1 MSKSVELLKQT
12 VSLKPGGEVRTQQ
25 EIAVGEIEAALNDKV
40 NLLLE
45 APTGSGKALA
55 LHTPILTS
63 TGWKTMGTLAV
74 NDQIYGLNGQ
84 LTTVTKTHEPFL
96 SEKLYKVAFAN
107 GETILADSDH
117 LWNIERVTEAD
128 EEVFELNFS
137 RVNELAS
144 KKVRMVSPTGEL
156 VDVVNSATPSDFP
169 IPEIAIFNTVSS
181 LEPVFEDDH
190 EVHVPQ
196 QQFMENLYVELLG
209 RAATWKTSDL
219 YWHMEQ
225 TGNHEPMFT
234 VPVVE
239 SLDFSHTRQ
248 TLPALA
254 MFFGEWLNGDNE
266 VFTAKEIQDLQ
277 AAGVEKNDRIP
288 EVYKLSSKNQRRQVL
303 LGLFEG
309 ELLGTLTTRN
319 EQLAKDVLFL
329 ARSLNLDARYE
340 TGISPEKVR
349 LHAVTLTGVPAQPLA
364 ITSIEVVESEMVRCI
379 TVDSEDHLF
388 LAGEL
393 LIPTHNTLS
402 YLIPLVETGGRAVIS
417 TATKQLSEQI
427 MDVDIKFLNKAL
439 KELNTGK
446 RADATL
452 LKGRDNYYCL
462 SKADDMQKLDDTAN
476 TMFSMDEVSTP
487 STISGKGKQMMSE
500 AKALAEWGDTTKTGD
515 RSHGPNVSDEMWRQ
529 YSSTTTECPGKAAC
543 PFGEVCFA
551 ERAREKA
558 HVAPIVVTNHAIV
571 ALDLASEGKLLGDRD
586 AFILDELHEVD
597 NYLSSAWG
605 AELTY
610 KKLESA
616 YKLLKSIPSLE
627 EENVA
632 AMKPLLDEYDAS
644 LRSVAIG
651 LLDSEDTS
659 VKLENYIIKLYNT
672 IAKLAVELNRKEKAA
687 GSDALKRIYT
697 GAKKVVDELADM
709 ANILSTRNIETV
721 RWTADSEGYKNK
733 YSAPKSRKAKPKVVD
748 RNENASTVSMHAAPL
763 RIGPKLQQY
772 FTEREA
778 IMIGLSATVTVSGKF
793 DIPLHNFGLEEKPNK
808 TVILDSPFD
817 FKKQAMLYIP
827 PVNGFPLPVG
837 AERVQH
843 SETVQKESLEF
854 LKAAGGRTLMLSSTT
869 SGAEK
874 FTEFYRENTK
884 LPILSQG
891 EHPMP
896 YLVKK
901 FKDDEE
907 SSLVGTMGLWHG
919 LDAPGPT
926 LILGMVDKLP
936 FPSPDDPLLSA
947 RKNYADKM
955 GRNGFME
962 IYVTVA
968 DWYARQAF
976 GRVIRSK
983 SDRAV
988 FVFWDVRLLTKGYGK
1003 AILGNLHGVGLYQD
1017 KQKVLAALTR
1027 LADSHKK

>member
-55 LHTPILTS
+55 LSTPILTA
-63 TGWKTMGTLAV
+63 TGWKTMGSLVV
-74 NDQIYGLNGQ
+74 NDQVYGVNGQ

-96 SEKLYKVAFAN
+96 SERLYKITFAN
-107 GETILADSDH
+107 GETILADADH
-117 LWNIERVTEAD
+117 LWNIERVTESD
-128 EEVFELNFS
+128 EKVFDLNFN
-137 RVNELAS
+137 RVNEVAS
-144 KKVRMVSPTGEL
+144 KKILMVSPTGDL
-156 VDVVNSATPSDFP
+156 VDVTSAGDGNDFP
-169 IPEIAIFNTVSS
+169 IPDIAIFNTVST
-181 LEPVFEDDH
+181 LEPVFENET

-196 QQFMENLYVELLG
+196 RQFMENLYVELLG
-209 RAATWKTSDL
+209 RAATWKTADL
-219 YWHMEQ
+219 HWHMEQ
-225 TGNHEPMFT
+225 TGNNEPMFT
-234 VPVVE
+234 VPAVDV
-239 SLDFSHTRQ
+239 LDFGHTRQ

-254 MFFGEWLNGDNE
+254 MFFGEWLGGDNN
-266 VFTAKEIQDLQ
+266 VFTESEIRNLQ
-277 AAGVEKNDRIP
+277 SHGVQKNDCVP
-288 EVYKLSSKNQRRQVL
+288 DVYKLSSKNQRRQLL
-303 LGLFEG
+303 LGLFDG
-309 ELLGTLTTRN
+309 ELIGTLTTKS

-329 ARSLNLDARYE
+329 STSLNLDARYDSGVSTE
-340 TGISPEKVR
+340 GVK
-349 LHAVTLTGVPAQPLA
+349 LYAVSLTGESSQPLT
-364 ITSIEVVESEMVRCI
+364 ITSIELVESEMVRCI

-452 LKGRDNYYCL
+452 LKGRDNYFCL

-476 TMFSMDEVSTP
+476 TMFSIDEVKSSP
-487 STISGKGKQMMSE
+487 VSGKGKQMMSE

-529 YSSTTTECPGKAAC
+529 YSSTTTECPGKSAC
-543 PFGEVCFA
+543 AFGEVCFA

-687 GSDALKRIYT
+687 GSEALKRIYT

-808 TVILDSPFD
+808 TVVLDSPFD

-874 FTEFYRENTK
+874 FAEFYRENTK

-901 FKDDEE
+901 FKDEE
-907 SSLVGTMGLWHG
+907 TTSLVGTMGLWHG

-988 FVFWDVRLLTKGYGK
+988 FIFWDVRLLTKGYGK

-1017 KQKVLAALTR
+1017 KEKVLGALTR